1 MRGRKAF
8 LIIIVF
14 LVNLPFIDPAFSQ
27 TDSVEIQPRI
37 YYGDKG
43 WHLES
48 ANGNYATDFQL
59 RLQLRYSYPFEQDP
73 ATLEDFNKE
82 KQHILQIR
90 RARVKIGGH
99 AFTPKLKYYMEYELA
114 ASNLLDFWAIYS
126 FNKAIKIQVGQYKA
140 RYNTERIVSSGRLQ
154 TADRS
159 ILTRPFTIDRQ
170 TGLTVFG
177 NLSGKGALNFSYW
190 LAVFNGTGR
199 GEFVPE
205 DDKLMWK
212 FRGQWNMFGKEM
224 SFISSDINL
233 LPTWR
238 GYLAGGLVTNQ
249 SQFTRFSQSGGGQLS
264 GYPDPSQPGQYR
276 VNQFF
281 IETAFKRSG
290 FSWQQEFHWKR
301 INDNLDNTSRTLG
314 GNYFQLGTFPV
325 TYIKKF
331 PKKLELTA
339 RYAMYLPT
347 LDLPDLNAAQNNEKE
362 FTISLNWFFK
372 GHKNKL
378 TSEVSF
384 LDLVEDNVK
393 QSGWRFRLQWDV
405 SF

>member
-1 MRGRKAF
+1 MYNEKV
-8 LIIIVF
+8 IIYFIVF
-14 LVNLPFIDPAFSQ
+14 LSYLSFINPVLGQ
-27 TDSVEIQPRI
+27 TDSIKVQPKI

-48 ANGNYATDFQL
+48 ANDKYATDFQL

-73 ATLEDFNKE
+73 LSLEDFNNGR
-82 KQHILQIR
+82 QHILQIR

-114 ASNLLDFWAIYS
+114 ASSLLDFWAIYS
-126 FNKAIKIQVGQYKA
+126 FSKAIKIQVGQYKA

-190 LAVFNGTGR
+190 LAVFSGTGR
-199 GEFVPE
+199 GQFVPE

-212 FRGQWNMFGKEM
+212 FRGQWNMFGQEM
-224 SFISSDINL
+224 SFVSSDIIQ
-233 LPTWR
+233 LPAWR
-238 GYLAGGLVTNQ
+238 GYLAGGVVTNQ
-249 SQFTRFSQSGGGQLS
+249 SQFTRFSQNGGGQLR
-264 GYPDPSQPGQYR
+264 GYPDPSQSGQYR

-281 IETAFKRSG
+281 IETAFKKSG

-301 INDNLDNTSRTLG
+301 IKDRLDNTSRTLG

-325 TYIKKF
+325 TYIRKF
-331 PKKLELTA
+331 PKQLELAA
-339 RYAMYLPT
+339 RYALYLPY
-347 LDLPDLNAAQNNEKE
+347 LYFPELNATQYSEKE
-362 FTISLNWFFK
+362 YTFSLNWFFK
-372 GHKNKL
+372 GHMNKL

-384 LDLVEDNVK
+384 IDLEENDVI
-393 QSGWRFRLQWDV
+393 QPGWRFRLQWDV

>member
-1 MRGRKAF
+1 MRGRKA
-8 LIIIVF
+8 IIYIIVL
-14 LVNLPFIDPAFSQ
+14 LVNQSFIYPALGQ
-27 TDSVEIQPRI
+27 TDSVEVQPKI

-73 ATLEDFNKE
+73 TSLEDFNKE
-82 KQHILQIR
+82 EQHILQIR

-99 AFTPKLKYYMEYELA
+99 AFTPKFKYYMEYELA
-114 ASNLLDFWAIYS
+114 ASSLLDFWAIYS

-159 ILTRPFTIDRQ
+159 ILTQPFTIDRQ

-190 LAVFNGTGR
+190 FAVFSGTGR
-199 GEFVPE
+199 GQFVPE

-224 SFISSDINL
+224 SFVSSDINL

-249 SQFTRFSQSGGGQLS
+249 SQYTRFSQGGGGQLR
-264 GYPDPSQPGQYR
+264 GYPDTSQPGQYR
-276 VNQFF
+276 INQYF
-281 IETAFKRSG
+281 IETAFKKSG
-290 FSWQQEFHWKR
+290 FSWQQEFHWKK
-301 INDNLDNTSRTLG
+301 IHDKLENNYRTMS
-314 GNYFQLGTFPV
+314 GNYIQLGTFPV

-331 PKKLELTA
+331 PKQLELAA
-339 RYAMYLPT
+339 RYALYFPT
-347 LDLPDLNAAQNNEKE
+347 LDFTDLNTVQYSEKE
-362 FTISLNWFFK
+362 YTISLNWFFK
-372 GHKNKL
+372 GHSNKL
-378 TSEVSF
+378 TSEISF
-384 LDLVEDNVK
+384 IDLEENEIM
-393 QSGWRFRLQWDV
+393 QPGWRIRLQWDV

>member
-1 MRGRKAF
+1 MIK
-8 LIIIVF
+8 LKHITITIVLYIF
-14 LVNLPFIDPAFSQ
+14 YSAITLVSGQ
-27 TDSVEIQPRI
+27 SDSLNTQPNI

-43 WHLES
+43 WHLET
-48 ANGNYATDFQL
+48 ANEKFATDFQL

-73 ATLEDFNKE
+73 LSLEDFNNE

-140 RYNTERIVSSGRLQ
+140 RYNTERVVSSGRLQ

-177 NLSGKGALNFSYW
+177 NLKGQGALNFSYW
-190 LAVFNGTGR
+190 LAVFSGTGM
-199 GEFVPE
+199 GQFIPE

-212 FRGQWNMFGKEM
+212 FRGQWNMFGEEM
-224 SFISSDINL
+224 GFVSSDINQ
-233 LPTWR
+233 LPSWR
-238 GYLAGGLVTNQ
+238 GYLAIGAVTNQ
-249 SQFTRFSQSGGGQLS
+249 SQFTRFSQNGGGQLN
-264 GYPDPSQPGQYR
+264 GYSDPSQPGQYR

-281 IETAFKRSG
+281 IETAFKKSG

-301 INDNLDNTSRTLG
+301 IHDNLDNTFRTLG
-314 GNYFQLGTFPV
+314 GNYFQFGTFPV

-331 PKKLELTA
+331 PKQLEIAA
-339 RYAMYLPT
+339 RYALYF
-347 LDLPDLNAAQNNEKE
+347 PDLNTTQSSEEE
-362 FTISLNWFFK
+362 FTLGLNWFFK
-372 GHKNKL
+372 GHINKL
-378 TSEVSF
+378 TTEISF
-384 LDLVEDNVK
+384 LELEENDIMHP
-393 QSGWRFRLQWDV
+393 GWRIRLQWDV

>member
-1 MRGRKAF
+1 MRGRKA
-8 LIIIVF
+8 IIYIIVL
-14 LVNLPFIDPAFSQ
+14 LVNQSFIYLALGQ
-27 TDSVEIQPRI
+27 TDSVEVQPKI

-73 ATLEDFNKE
+73 TSLEDFNKE
-82 KQHILQIR
+82 EQHILQIR

-99 AFTPKLKYYMEYELA
+99 AFTPKFKYYMEYELA
-114 ASNLLDFWAIYS
+114 ASSLLDFWAIYS

-159 ILTRPFTIDRQ
+159 ILTQPFTIDRQ

-190 LAVFNGTGR
+190 FAVFSGTGR
-199 GEFVPE
+199 GQFVPE

-224 SFISSDINL
+224 SFVSSDINL

-249 SQFTRFSQSGGGQLS
+249 SQYTRFSQGGGGQLR
-264 GYPDPSQPGQYR
+264 GYPDTSQPGQYR
-276 VNQFF
+276 INQYF
-281 IETAFKRSG
+281 IETAFKKSG
-290 FSWQQEFHWKR
+290 FSWQQEFHWKK
-301 INDNLDNTSRTLG
+301 IHDKLENNYRTMS
-314 GNYFQLGTFPV
+314 GNYIQLGTFPV

-331 PKKLELTA
+331 PKQLELAA
-339 RYAMYLPT
+339 RYALYFPT
-347 LDLPDLNAAQNNEKE
+347 LDFTDLNTVQYSEKE
-362 FTISLNWFFK
+362 YTISLNWFFK
-372 GHKNKL
+372 GHSNKL
-378 TSEVSF
+378 TSEISF
-384 LDLVEDNVK
+384 IDLEENEIM
-393 QSGWRFRLQWDV
+393 QPGWRIRLQWDV

>member
-1 MRGRKAF
+1 MQGRKA
-8 LIIIVF
+8 IIYIIVF
-14 LVNLPFIDPAFSQ
+14 LVNQSFIDPVLGQ
-27 TDSVEIQPRI
+27 TDSLEVQPKI

-48 ANGNYATDFQL
+48 ANGKYVTDFQL

-73 ATLEDFNKE
+73 LSLEDFNNE

-114 ASNLLDFWAIYS
+114 ASSLLDFWAIYS

-177 NLSGKGALNFSYW
+177 NLSEKGALTFSYW
-190 LAVFNGTGR
+190 LAVFSGTGR
-199 GEFVPE
+199 GQFVPE

-212 FRGQWNMFGKEM
+212 FRGQWNMFGEEM
-224 SFISSDINL
+224 SFVSSDINQ
-233 LPTWR
+233 LPEWR
-238 GYLAGGLVTNQ
+238 GYLAGGVVTNQ
-249 SQFTRFSQSGGGQLS
+249 SQFTRFSQSGGGQLR
-264 GYPDPSQPGQYR
+264 GYEDPSEPGQYR

-281 IETAFKRSG
+281 VETAFKKSG

-301 INDNLDNTSRTLG
+301 INDRLDNTSRTLT
-314 GNYFQLGTFPV
+314 GNYFQLGSFPV

-331 PKKLELTA
+331 PEQLEIAA
-339 RYAMYLPT
+339 RYAWYTPNMYI
-347 LDLPDLNAAQNNEKE
+347 PDTNSSFNQERE
-362 FTISLNWFFK
+362 FTFSLNWFFK
-372 GHKNKL
+372 GHTNKL

-384 LDLVEDNVK
+384 IDLEENNIMRP
-393 QSGWRFRLQWDV
+393 GWRFRLQWDV

>member
-1 MRGRKAF
+1 MRGKKA
-8 LIIIVF
+8 IIYIIVL
-14 LVNLPFIDPAFSQ
+14 LVNQSFIDLALGQ
-27 TDSVEIQPRI
+27 TDSVEVQPKI

-48 ANGNYATDFQL
+48 TNGYYATDFQL

-73 ATLEDFNKE
+73 ISLEDFNTQ

-99 AFTPKLKYYMEYELA
+99 AFTPKFKYYMEYELA
-114 ASNLLDFWAIYS
+114 ASSLLDFWAIYS
-126 FNKAIKIQVGQYKA
+126 FNKAINIQVGQYKA

-170 TGLTVFG
+170 SGLTVFG

-190 LAVFNGTGR
+190 LAVFSGTGR
-199 GEFVPE
+199 GQFVPE

-224 SFISSDINL
+224 SFVSSDINQ

-249 SQFTRFSQSGGGQLS
+249 SQYTRFSQGGGGQLR
-264 GYPDPSQPGQYR
+264 GYPDTSQLGQYR
-276 VNQFF
+276 INQYF
-281 IETAFKRSG
+281 IETAFKKSG
-290 FSWQQEFHWKR
+290 FSWQQEFHWKK
-301 INDNLDNTSRTLG
+301 IHDKLENNYRTMA
-314 GNYFQLGTFPV
+314 GNYIQLGTFPV

-331 PKKLELTA
+331 PKQLELAA
-339 RYAMYLPT
+339 RYALYFPT
-347 LDLPDLNAAQNNEKE
+347 LDFTDLNTVQYNEKE
-362 FTISLNWFFK
+362 YTISLNWFFK
-372 GHKNKL
+372 GHSNKL
-378 TSEVSF
+378 TSEISF
-384 LDLVEDNVK
+384 IDLEENEIK
-393 QSGWRFRLQWDV
+393 QPGWRIRLQWDV

>member
-1 MRGRKAF
+1 MRGRKV
-8 LIIIVF
+8 IIYIIAF
-14 LVNLPFIDPAFSQ
+14 LVNQSFIDPAFGQ
-27 TDSVEIQPRI
+27 TDSVEVQPKI

-48 ANGNYATDFQL
+48 ANGRYATDFQL
-59 RLQLRYSYPFEQDP
+59 RLQFRYSYPFEQDP
-73 ATLEDFNKE
+73 HSLEDFNNE

-177 NLSGKGALNFSYW
+177 NLSGQGALNFSYW
-190 LAVFNGTGR
+190 FAVFSGIGR
-199 GEFVPE
+199 GQFVPE

-224 SFISSDINL
+224 SFVSSDINQ
-233 LPTWR
+233 LPEWR
-238 GYLAGGLVTNQ
+238 GYLAGGMVTNQ
-249 SQFTRFSQSGGGQLS
+249 SQFTRFSQSGGGHLDD
-264 GYPDPSQPGQYR
+264 YPDPSQPGQYR
-276 VNQFF
+276 VKQFF
-281 IETAFKRSG
+281 AETAFKKSG

-301 INDNLDNTSRTLG
+301 IHDKLDNTSRILG
-314 GNYFQLGTFPV
+314 GNYFQFGTFPV

-331 PKKLELTA
+331 PKQLELAA
-339 RYAMYLPT
+339 RYALYMPYLHLT
-347 LDLPDLNAAQNNEKE
+347 GWDASQFSEKE
-362 FTISLNWFFK
+362 YTISLNWFFK
-372 GHKNKL
+372 GHTNKL

-384 LDLVEDNVK
+384 IDLEENDIK
-393 QSGWRFRLQWDV
+393 QPGWRIRLQWDV